1 MKKLTR
7 DIVEFFHNQPFV
19 IISTIDEDG
28 SPHNSCKGII
38 DIDENGR
45 VYLLDLYR
53 GRTYAN
59 LLKNHYISVTAVDE
73 HRFRGYSLKGK
84 AGLMKEGDLT
94 PQVIKA
100 WEDRIAG
107 RITQRV
113 IKNIQGGK
121 GHPRHPEVL
130 LPKPEYMIMMEV
142 DEIVDLT
149 PHHLK
154 EGK

>member
-1 MKKLTR
+1 MKILTH
-7 DIVEFFHNQPFV
+7 DIVEFFRNQPFV

-28 SPHNSCKGII
+28 SPHNSCKGIVEI
-38 DIDENGR
+38 SENGR

-53 GRTYAN
+53 GRTYVN
-59 LLKNHYISVTAVDE
+59 LLKNRYISVTAVDE

-94 PQVIKA
+94 PQVIKS

-107 RITQRV
+107 RVTQRV
-113 IKNIQGGK
+113 IKNIQGEK
-121 GHPRHPEVL
+121 GHLRHPEVL

-142 DEIVDLT
+142 GEVVDLT